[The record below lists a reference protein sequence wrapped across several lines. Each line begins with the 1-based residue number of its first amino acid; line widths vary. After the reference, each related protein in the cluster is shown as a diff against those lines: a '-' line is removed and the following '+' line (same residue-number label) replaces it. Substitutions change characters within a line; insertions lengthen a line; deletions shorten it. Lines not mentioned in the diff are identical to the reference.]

1 MPIGNAA
8 MSNSQPKRAFIKGA
22 LWTIGGR
29 WLVRIMGVLN
39 TLVLARILM
48 PADYGVVAM
57 AMLLVGLIQ
66 AVSDMGVATAL
77 LRNKDADEQDIHS
90 AWTLRCLQGLVM
102 AAIALAASP
111 IAAWFFN
118 EPRVQSVL
126 LIMAACMAL
135 DGLGS
140 LGWVLAQRQFDFSLD
155 FRLQLVSKASGVLAG
170 WATALVIADYRALV
184 AGIVVGYVARFLLG
198 YALHPYRP
206 QWTTSRIPEIWRLTK
221 WLMLSTMALF
231 LLRRSDELIAA
242 KISPTASFGA
252 YHVGSDIGRAPV
264 GEIGPPLM
272 KAFLPVLASF
282 REDRER
288 VNAAVLKTIAA
299 TSTVTMP
306 VAIGMWSLSALF
318 VEVVMGTKWLEAA
331 PFLAMYA
338 LVSLVQFAANPLS
351 TLLILHGHT
360 QTQSKAAW
368 LELSVFMVVTI
379 VLLPGMQLMGL
390 VWARLIASAVNLI
403 SMMAFAR
410 GMTGLQVHLVLKA
423 FWRPALGSLLMALV
437 LAALAHLEM
446 GEPWLRL
453 LMTILV
459 GMLVYAIWSLASWR
473 IFGRPEGLESTALE
487 FLKKRWGVPHHD

>member
-1 MPIGNAA
+1 
-8 MSNSQPKRAFIKGA
+8 MSPGQPKRAFIKGA

-29 WLVRIMGVLN
+29 WLVRVMGVLN

-48 PADYGVVAM
+48 PSDYGVVAM

-77 LRNKDADEQDIHS
+77 LRNKDADEQDINS
-90 AWTLRCLQGLVM
+90 AWTLRCLQGLAM
-102 AAIALAASP
+102 AAITIAAAP
-111 IAAWFFN
+111 VAAWFFN
-118 EPRVQSVL
+118 EPRVQGVL
-126 LIMAACMAL
+126 LILAACMAL

-140 LGWVLAQRQFDFSLD
+140 LGWVLAQLRFDFSLD
-155 FRLQLVSKASGVLAG
+155 FRLQLISKASGVLAAWG
-170 WATALVIADYRALV
+170 TAVVIADYRALV
-184 AGIVVGYVARFLLG
+184 AGIVATYVVRFFLG

-206 QWTTSRIPEIWRLTK
+206 KWTTSRISEIWRVTK
-221 WLMLSTMALF
+221 WLMLSSTALF

-242 KISPTASFGA
+242 KIAPTASFGA

-288 VNAAVLKTIAA
+288 VNAVVLKTIAA

-306 VAIGMWSLSALF
+306 VAIGMWSLSTLF
-318 VEVVMGTKWLEAA
+318 VEVVMGSKWLEAA
-331 PFLAMYA
+331 PFLAVYA

-368 LELSVFMVVTI
+368 IELSVFLIATLL
-379 VLLPGMQLMGL
+379 LLPGMQLMGL
-390 VWARLIASAVNLI
+390 VWARFLASAVNLM

-410 GMTGLQVHLVLKA
+410 KMTGLQTLLVLKA
-423 FWRPALGSLLMALV
+423 YWRPALGSLIMALV
-437 LAALAHLEM
+437 LALFDPFAKAA
-446 GEPWLRL
+446 PWLHL
-453 LMTILV
+453 LASVAL
-459 GMLVYAIWSLASWR
+459 GMSVYAVWALASWR
-473 IFGRPEGLESTALE
+473 ISGKPEGFESTVFD
-487 FLKKRWGVPHHD
+487 FLSRRRLRSK